1 LNDAHNLTVVKMTGE
16 LGCREI
22 KHCCNMGLMSFSSR
36 SLVSLRFISSC
47 PEPYSLG
54 VPKIVA
60 CPDWF
65 SKTHPQ
71 HVESNMETTC
81 NNYPKVQLS
90 IEHQILQWPSLPAIG
105 FNLSFSHPAVYW
117 IKIPKPRERT
127 IHMMVLRLP
136 QIIIHSKNPTNEAC

>member
-1 LNDAHNLTVVKMTGE
+1 MNDAHNLTAVKMTEE
-16 LGCREI
+16 LGCRDI
-22 KHCCNMGLMSFSSR
+22 KHCCNMGADVNLFTVTCIASFY
-36 SLVSLRFISSC
+36 FIL

-71 HVESNMETTC
+71 HVEGNMETTC
-81 NNYPKVQLS
+81 NNYPKVLLS
-90 IEHQILQWPSLPAIG
+90 IGHQFLQWPSLPAIG
-105 FNLSFSHPAVYW
+105 FNLSFSHPAVYR
-117 IKIPKPRERT
+117 IKIPKPRERP